1 MFPENSGSN
10 KERMLIKS
18 AILHNFFRIV
28 IYFIFFYWFFYDIEF
43 IFNVNRKKDVESD
56 LFLLFI

>member
-28 IYFIFFYWFFYDIEF
+28 IYFIFFIDFFMILNLYLMSIE
-43 IFNVNRKKDVESD
+43 KKM
-56 LFLLFI
+56 